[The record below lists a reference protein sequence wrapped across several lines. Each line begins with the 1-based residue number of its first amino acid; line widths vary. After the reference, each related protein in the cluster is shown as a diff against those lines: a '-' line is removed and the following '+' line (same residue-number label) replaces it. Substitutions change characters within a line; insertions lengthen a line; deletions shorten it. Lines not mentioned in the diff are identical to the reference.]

1 MKVLSNFDELE
12 FIYCLFLIK
21 FSKGIFSILRLQ
33 KVIVLLIISGK
44 QIFRGKHLILI

>member
-12 FIYCLFLIK
+12 FIYLFLIK

-44 QIFRGKHLILI
+44 QFFQVNI